1 MEGYIYLYIN
11 FIVLYRRKYMEL
23 EEFNLNIY
31 SIRENEIVAKEYIFH
46 IKYVRITDIKENEF
60 TVNYFKQVL
69 FIKTENQDD
78 CKFWVNSIEKCQK
91 KYEKF
96 YEEFYTNNEKIK
108 FSLEF
113 ETILNITEILDKNL
127 KNIVIDSELEQLL
140 LKNNNLKKKLI
151 DYSNEIDNF
160 YFKLNTNNPLEA
172 QLKNKAKEMKTMFND
187 LHVRMALSR
196 IV

>member
-11 FIVLYRRKYMEL
+11 FIVNYRRKYMEL

-31 SIRENEIVAKEYIFH
+31 SIRENEIVSKEYIFH
-46 IKYVRITDIKENEF
+46 IKYVRITDIKEKEF
-60 TVNYFKQVL
+60 TINYFKQVL

-96 YEEFYTNNEKIK
+96 YEEFYTNTDKIK

-127 KNIVIDSELEQLL
+127 KNIVIDPELELL
-140 LKNNNLKKKLI
+140 LTQNNNLKKKLI

-160 YFKLNTNNPLEA
+160 YFKLNTNNSLEA
-172 QLKNKAKEMKTMFND
+172 QLKNKAKEMKTQFND
-187 LHVRMALSR
+187 LHVNINLSR

>member
-60 TVNYFKQVL
+60 TINYFKQVL

-140 LKNNNLKKKLI
+140 IKNNNLKKKLI

-172 QLKNKAKEMKTMFND
+172 QLKNKAKDMKTMFND
-187 LHVRMALSR
+187 LHVRMDLSR

>member
-60 TVNYFKQVL
+60 TINYFKQVL

-127 KNIVIDSELEQLL
+127 KNIVIDSELEQHLI
-140 LKNNNLKKKLI
+140 KNNNLKKKLI

-187 LHVRMALSR
+187 LHVRMDLSR

>member
-1 MEGYIYLYIN
+1 
-11 FIVLYRRKYMEL
+11 MEL

-151 DYSNEIDNF
+151 DYSNEIDNLR
-160 YFKLNTNNPLEA
+160 K
-172 QLKNKAKEMKTMFND
+172 
-187 LHVRMALSR
+187 
-196 IV
+196 

>member
-1 MEGYIYLYIN
+1 
-11 FIVLYRRKYMEL
+11 MEL

>member
-69 FIKTENQDD
+69 FIKTYSSFN
-78 CKFWVNSIEKCQK
+78 CHWKFC
-91 KYEKF
+91 
-96 YEEFYTNNEKIK
+96 
-108 FSLEF
+108 
-113 ETILNITEILDKNL
+113 
-127 KNIVIDSELEQLL
+127 
-140 LKNNNLKKKLI
+140 
-151 DYSNEIDNF
+151 
-160 YFKLNTNNPLEA
+160 
-172 QLKNKAKEMKTMFND
+172 
-187 LHVRMALSR
+187 
-196 IV
+196 